1 MKRVLSPQS
10 HHKKQVLKELKA
22 LFKRERC
29 LIPMVCQECDF
40 EGKIL
45 LGCELLRSYIQ
56 QKTKRE
62 ARHDAFEY
70 PSFEIC
76 GLFEKGNLLLYGV
89 FSEFGFERDAMFVGE
104 YQWRLNAERR
114 RGVIGRGR
122 CRLNG

>member
-1 MKRVLSPQS
+1 MTIMKRVQLPPQS

-56 QKTKRE
+56 QKTKLE
-62 ARHDAFEY
+62 GRHDALARGG
-70 PSFEIC
+70 PSSR
-76 GLFEKGNLLLYGV
+76 KNL
-89 FSEFGFERDAMFVGE
+89 R
-104 YQWRLNAERR
+104 
-114 RGVIGRGR
+114 
-122 CRLNG
+122 

>member
-1 MKRVLSPQS
+1 MAIMKRVLQPQS
-10 HHKKQVLKELKA
+10 HHHKKVLKELKA

-62 ARHDAFEY
+62 ARRHDAFEY
-70 PSFEIC
+70 PAFVIC
-76 GLFEKGNLLLYGV
+76 GLFENGNRLLYGV
-89 FSEFGFERDAMFVGE
+89 FSEIGFERDAMFVGE

-114 RGVIGRGR
+114 RGVIG
-122 CRLNG
+122 